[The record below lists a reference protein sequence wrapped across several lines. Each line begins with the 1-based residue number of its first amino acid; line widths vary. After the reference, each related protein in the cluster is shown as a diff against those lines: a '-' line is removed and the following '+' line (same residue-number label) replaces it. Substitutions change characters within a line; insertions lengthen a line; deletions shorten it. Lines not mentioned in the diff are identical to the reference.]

1 MATPQESETAETLM
15 VAFTELSNP
24 KTPGL
29 VPKLDDVGNLGS
41 GVHDGDSVLADR
53 QDVTAEENKFL
64 CDEIS
69 KGSRD
74 SAVELGEKRSDIVE
88 TSKKGNAI
96 EIAQNESRN
105 YEGEG
110 AEKEADNEVVSKE
123 DSDNTTVF
131 EHSYGVGDFIWGKVK
146 CRPWWPGR
154 IYNPSDASEFAV
166 RYKQTGRLLVVYFGD
181 GSFSWCLPSQLK
193 PFHENFEE
201 MSKQSNVETFI
212 NAVDKALDEM
222 RILLELEMNCQCVP
236 LNRPMAVNAG
246 IKPGVLIPPK
256 GDTKLNLSLPYFEPC
271 LVRFNL
277 NNLAQTTC
285 VPDRIELVTFTSW
298 LSAFCRANRGY
309 GLSFYCKPSNIEGLE
324 DKSRNQDVELYDSDM
339 PPIQGLIEGEEVV
352 SSRNDG
358 PYKCPVSADGKPHH
372 HRKLASLSQLLHVN
386 SGSDSQN
393 ESHKGIDLHNYLPKA
408 MKKRKSLSI
417 KWRGS
422 GAQDSVDTAKE
433 GLISRERKKSKY
445 LSPPYTSISM
455 MSGNS
460 PAKQGFD
467 LESES
472 GKENQ
477 LMLLPALYMSTPTSA
492 ALSEV
497 QSAAINPHCSRKPG
511 TLDMIR
517 EFAGSFRKSFYVNES
532 SENVHKSRH
541 AGSKRNSSSSLKEY
555 SKAKSEYEETVSF
568 GSIKQNLKILKF
580 LLKKCDG
587 KILEE
592 EKLFLED
599 EVKILLKKVSAL
611 VAAP

>member
-1 MATPQESETAETLM
+1 MATQQESKTAETLM
-15 VAFTELSNP
+15 VSFTELYIP

-29 VPKLDDVGNLGS
+29 VPKLDGAGNFGNGFHDV
-41 GVHDGDSVLADR
+41 DSVLADGHGLT
-53 QDVTAEENKFL
+53 VEANKVL

-69 KGSRD
+69 QGSRE
-74 SAVELGEKRSDIVE
+74 SAMELGEKHTDTVE
-88 TSKKGNAI
+88 TSKKRNAA
-96 EIAQNESRN
+96 EIAQNESSN

-110 AEKEADNEVVSKE
+110 AEKEAGNEVDRKE
-123 DSDNTTVF
+123 DSDNTAVF
-131 EHSYGVGDFIWGKVK
+131 EHCYGVGDFIWGKVK
-146 CRPWWPGR
+146 SRPWWPGR

-166 RYKQTGRLLVVYFGD
+166 RYKQAGRLLVVYFGD
-181 GSFSWCLPSQLK
+181 GSFSWCLPSELK

-201 MSKQSNVETFI
+201 MSKQSNVETFT

-236 LNRPMAVNAG
+236 LSMPMAVNAG

-256 GDTKLNLSLPYFEPC
+256 GDTKLKLSLPYFEPC

-277 NNLAQTTC
+277 NNLAQTTS
-285 VPDRIELVTFTSW
+285 VPNRIELVTFTSW
-298 LSAFCRANRGY
+298 LSAFCRANRGH

-324 DKSRNQDVELYDSDM
+324 DKSRNQDVELYDSVVS
-339 PPIQGLIEGEEVV
+339 PIQGLLEGQEVV
-352 SSRNDG
+352 YSRNDG
-358 PYKCPVSADGKPHH
+358 PYKCPVNADDKPRH
-372 HRKLASLSQLLHVN
+372 HRNLASVSQLLHVS

-393 ESHKGIDLHNYLPKA
+393 ESHKGKDLHNYLPEA
-408 MKKRKSLSI
+408 LKKRKSLSI
-417 KWRGS
+417 KWSGS

-460 PAKQGFD
+460 RAKQGFD

-472 GKENQ
+472 DKENQ
-477 LMLLPALYMSTPTSA
+477 LMLLPALYMSTPTSEV
-492 ALSEV
+492 LSEV
-497 QSAAINPHCSRKPG
+497 QSAAINPHCWRKPG

-517 EFAGSFRKSFYVNES
+517 EFTGSFRKSFYVNES
-532 SENVHKSRH
+532 SEKVHKSRH
-541 AGSKRNSSSSLKEY
+541 AGSKRNSSSSLKENT
-555 SKAKSEYEETVSF
+555 KAKSEYEETVSF
-568 GSIKQNLKILKF
+568 GSIKQSLKILKF
-580 LLKKCDG
+580 LLKRCDG

-592 EKLFLED
+592 EKLYLED
-599 EVKILLKKVSAL
+599 EVKVLLKKVSAL